1 MKNSNLI
8 ILGTSAILLPLLVLV
23 VPWYPWQ
30 LSAGLLLIAFLPGY
44 ALLLALWPPPE
55 HLTRP
60 EQWLIAVPISYSLT
74 MTLLLLMAFARLP
87 LNALSVG
94 FGLGGLTLLFILI
107 AWRRGSAYQRMAN
120 DPKQEKL
127 SSSPTRLFAYSL
139 ILILLLAA
147 CFRVVNIHYSD
158 YQGDEADI
166 LLRAVSLVYGQVDA
180 LLTHSK
186 GPGEILLLNAV
197 GALTGR
203 FDEQAARLPFA
214 LAGTIAVGLIALLGW
229 RLFNHWVGLI
239 AGLLAAV
246 DGVFVSYA
254 RTAQYQSV
262 VLLLTLAAI
271 YGYYRFY
278 QTGSQ
283 SRRWHSLATFLLA
296 AACLF
301 HFETILL
308 LPVVAYLTFASAEHG
323 GSEEARKRRGE
334 EKPKLPPL
342 RLTNHK
348 SHITHHTSRFWP
360 SILLFIVPVALFY
373 IPFVLNPNLKSTGTY
388 LENRIGGGS
397 SPPFNNLA
405 HFFYY
410 EALKYNSAYYVALF
424 DGLLLLLLAAILAGG
439 LKLRSEHPQMRTGPE
454 KPAAASEDA
463 SLLRLVK
470 LGMPLPFQVGTGL
483 LLLGGAVLWLLGW
496 VQLAAGLLAVGLALF
511 FGWVILSPQTDMPQR
526 ILWVWLAPPFWVYV
540 FLVNRP
546 GKHHYLFLGALTLW
560 VGWIAVQLWQWSTA
574 RWPGLR
580 RPAGRWLAAAAITGL
595 LAIFAGHTVML
606 FLRSNLE
613 YVLTYP
619 EHKSNFYPT
628 DAAYPYGTRIGFG
641 YPFRLG
647 WQLVGQLRRTGQLEG
662 NWAGNDDGNA
672 PLWYMLGARSTPC
685 YPRYVLQGEITYK
698 GDPDFKVP
706 FDPANF
712 GYSPRY
718 RLWGN
723 GRLRLTVLEFQ
734 PLHPTGVINLVE
746 PASFEPPV
754 TAADFAPALTAQP
767 AVPQVLLEPA
777 PVLGE
782 GSELKNN
789 APPEYLERAGQL
801 AGRVALTGY
810 DVTQDYA
817 RPGGI
822 VPITLYWQAQS
833 LLSLRYKVF
842 IHLLSPSQEGGPGGV
857 VAQADDFPVCSTS
870 HANTWAPGE
879 TVLDRHLLKLP
890 PDLPPGEYT
899 LLAGMYEPDL
909 NLRLNYFDSA
919 GNEQGNSLTIGK
931 LSVKPDSSRE

>member
-1 MKNSNLI
+1 MKNSHLI
-8 ILGTSAILLPLLVLV
+8 ILGASAILLPLLVLV

-44 ALLLALWPPPE
+44 ALLLALWPRPG
-55 HLTRP
+55 HLTRS
-60 EQWLIAVPISYSLT
+60 EQWLIAMPVSYSLT
-74 MTLLLLMAFARLP
+74 ITLLLLMAFARLP
-87 LNALSVG
+87 LNVLTIG
-94 FGLGGLTLLFILI
+94 FGLGGLTLLFVLI
-107 AWRRGSAYQRMAN
+107 AWFHVSE
-120 DPKQEKL
+120 PKTPDTRFTL
-127 SSSPTRLFAYSL
+127 SSQLSSHSPAFHFPSS
-139 ILILLLAA
+139 IFLILLLAA

-166 LLRAVSLVYGQVDA
+166 LLRAVSLVYGQVET

-203 FDEQAARLPFA
+203 FDEQTARLPFA
-214 LAGTIAVGLIALLGW
+214 VAGTIAVGMLALLGW
-229 RLFNHWVGLI
+229 CLFNRWVGLI

-271 YGYYRFY
+271 YSYYRFF

-283 SRRWHSLATFLLA
+283 SRRWHALATFLLA

-308 LPVVAYLTFASAEHG
+308 LPVVAYLTFASAKQPG
-323 GSEEARKRRGE
+323 TEEMKKQRGE
-334 EKPKLPPL
+334 ERSILFPL
-342 RLTNHK
+342 RLTYHRLIASLK
-348 SHITHHTSRFWP
+348 RLWP
-360 SILLFIVPVALFY
+360 SLLIFVVPVALFY
-373 IPFVLNPNLKSTGTY
+373 VPFVLNPNLKSTGTY

-405 HFFYY
+405 QFFYY

-424 DGLLLLLLAAILAGG
+424 DGLLLLLVIATLARGQGG
-439 LKLRSEHPQMRTGPE
+439 KETGARFLLCT
-454 KPAAASEDA
+454 PAP
-463 SLLRLVK
+463 
-470 LGMPLPFQVGTGL
+470 PLPRLLIAL
-483 LLLGGAVLWLLGW
+483 LLLGGSVLWLLGW
-496 VQLAAGLLAVGLALF
+496 VQLAAGLLVVGLAFF
-511 FGWVILSPQTDMPQR
+511 FGRVILSPQTDMPQR
-526 ILWVWLAPPFWVYV
+526 VLWVWLAPPFWVYV

-560 VGWIAVQLWQWSTA
+560 VGWIAVQLWHWSAA

-580 RPAGRWLAAAAITGL
+580 QPAGRWLAGVLAIGL
-595 LAIFAGHTVML
+595 LAVFAGHTVML

-619 EHKSNFYPT
+619 EHKSDFYPT
-628 DAAYPYGTRIGFG
+628 DTAYPYGTRIGFG

-647 WQLVGQLRRTGQLEG
+647 WQLVGQLRRTGQLAG
-662 NWAGNDDGNA
+662 SWAGNDDGNA
-672 PLWYMLGARSTPC
+672 PLWYMLGVRSTPC

-712 GYSPRY
+712 DYSPRY

-723 GRLRLTVLEFQ
+723 DRLRLTILEFQ
-734 PLHPTGVINLVE
+734 PLHSADVVDLVE
-746 PASFEPPV
+746 PAYFEPPV
-754 TAADFAPALTAQP
+754 AAADFKPVLTAQP
-767 AVPQVLLEPA
+767 ASPQVLLEPA

-801 AGRVALTGY
+801 VGRVALLGY
-810 DVTQDYA
+810 DVNQDYA
-817 RPGGI
+817 RPRGI

-842 IHLLSPSQEGGPGGV
+842 IHLLSPPQEGGQGGV
-857 VAQADDFPVCSTS
+857 VAQADDFPVCGTS
-870 HANTWAPGE
+870 HTNTWASG
-879 TVLDRHLLKLP
+879 TVVLDRHLLKLP
-890 PDLPPGEYT
+890 PDLSPGDYT

-909 NLRLNYFDSA
+909 NLRLNYFDIA
-919 GNEQGNSLTIGK
+919 GNEQGNSLTIGT
-931 LSVKPDSSRE
+931 LSVKPDSSQE

>member
-8 ILGTSAILLPLLVLV
+8 ILGASAILLPLLVLV
-23 VPWYPWQ
+23 VSWYPWQ

-44 ALLLALWPPPE
+44 ALLLALRPQSE
-55 HLTRP
+55 HLTQP

-74 MTLLLLMAFARLP
+74 TILLLLMALARLP
-87 LNALSVG
+87 LNTLSVG
-94 FGLGGLTLLFILI
+94 FGLGGLTLLFALI
-107 AWRRGSAYQRMAN
+107 AWRREAAYQRMAN
-120 DPKQEKL
+120 DPKPERF
-127 SSSPTRLFAYSL
+127 SSLPTRRFAYSV

-147 CFRVVNIHYSD
+147 CFRVINIHYSD

-166 LLRAVSLVYGQVDA
+166 LLRAVSLVYGQGDA

-186 GPGEILLLNAV
+186 GPGEILLLNAI
-197 GALTGR
+197 GTLTGR
-203 FDEQAARLPFA
+203 FDEQTARLPFA
-214 LAGTIAVGLIALLGW
+214 VAGTIAVGLIALLGQ
-229 RLFNHWVGLI
+229 RLFNPWVGLI

-262 VLLLTLAAI
+262 VLLLTLTAI

-283 SRRWHSLATFLLA
+283 SRHWHSLATFLLA

-308 LPVVAYLTFASAEHG
+308 LPVAAYLTFASALP
-323 GSEEARKRRGE
+323 GSREEAKQRGAE
-334 EKPKLPPL
+334 ERSVLQLL
-342 RLTNHK
+342 RLT
-348 SHITHHTSRFWP
+348 HHVSRIMYHVSRFWP
-360 SILLFIVPVALFY
+360 SLLLFIVPVALFY
-373 IPFVLNPNLKSTGTY
+373 IPFALNPNLKSTGTY

-424 DGLLLLLLAAILAGG
+424 DGLLLLLVIVALAEMQRNTPVNYRGQAGREENSR
-439 LKLRSEHPQMRTGPE
+439 LRSPRLALCAGSP
-454 KPAAASEDA
+454 
-463 SLLRLVK
+463 LLPRL
-470 LGMPLPFQVGTGL
+470 LIAL
-483 LLLGGAVLWLLGW
+483 LLLSGSVLWLLGW

-511 FGWVILSPQTDMPQR
+511 FGWVIPSPQTDMPQR
-526 ILWVWLAPPFWVYV
+526 ILWLWLAPPFWVYV

-560 VGWIAVQLWQWSTA
+560 VGWMVVQLWHWSVS

-580 RPAGRWLAAAAITGL
+580 QPAGRWLAAAAAAGL
-595 LAIFAGHTVML
+595 LAIFAGHALML
-606 FLRSNLE
+606 FLRSNVE

-662 NWAGNDDGNA
+662 SWAGNDDGNA
-672 PLWYMLGARSTPC
+672 PLWYMLGDPSTPC
-685 YPRYVLQGEITYK
+685 YPRYVLEGKITYK
-698 GDPDFKVP
+698 GDSDFNVP

-723 GRLRLTVLEFQ
+723 GRLRLTISEFQ
-734 PLHPTGVINLVE
+734 PLHPADVIDLVE
-746 PASFEPPV
+746 PAYFEPPV
-754 TAADFAPALTAQP
+754 TAADFAPALMAKP
-767 AVPQVLLEPA
+767 AAPQALLEP
-777 PVLGE
+777 PLVLGE

-801 AGRVALTGY
+801 AGRVALLGY
-810 DVTQDYA
+810 DINQDYA

-842 IHLLSPSQEGGPGGV
+842 IHLLSSQEEGQAEV
-857 VAQADDFPVCSTS
+857 VAQADDFPVCGLS
-870 HANTWAPGE
+870 HANTWTPGE

-890 PDLPPGEYT
+890 PDLPPGDYT

-909 NLRLNYFDSA
+909 NLRLNYLDIA
-919 GNEQGNSLTIGK
+919 GNEQGNSLTIGT